1 MRRVMEKVAVCLM
14 TGAFCLYCAESRNK
28 KKFLMQK
35 RETDKFYDDY
45 QLLSHWMEI
54 KNKGRSLVEYFRLK
68 GYRNIAIYGMGE
80 LANRL
85 CEELEGTDVCV
96 KYGID
101 REVAGTISRMD
112 QIFSPDDSLELVDAV
127 IVTPFYAMDSIRDTL
142 RKKINCPI
150 VSLEEVVWSL

>member
-1 MRRVMEKVAVCLM
+1 MGKPMMWLM
-14 TGAFCLYCAESRNK
+14 VGAACVYCARRRK
-28 KKFLMQK
+28 KRDLMAQK
-35 RETDKFYDDY
+35 KETDKFYDNY
-45 QLLSHWMEI
+45 QLLSHWMEV
-54 KNKGRSLVEYFRLK
+54 KNEGRSLYEYFEIK
-68 GYRNIAIYGMGE
+68 GYSTIAVYGMGE

-85 CEELEGTDVCV
+85 CEELENTDVSV

-127 IVTPFYAMDSIRDTL
+127 IVTPFYAMDSIRDAL